1 MKRKKYGDGGT
12 PTHPLWDSNR
22 KAFVDSTLGA
32 NKNLDWVQRLYEK
45 NAPSVQIPGQQYR
58 STHFMSDNGQGYVF
72 PGVARQNGKLGYLG
86 GEDQAEQYARS
97 TNTGIQFKTPEQGSW
112 FASNGYKV
120 GTGVNNSINPQGM
133 PYNNPNYQIQQRYGG
148 VTLRQRYN
156 DSLFLGIP
164 DMNKRK
170 GGLFPYK
177 KGGFNRYDWGGF
189 SDLKTDPTTQI
200 PGMLPPGHMGMTQDT
215 LVYPSMN
222 GQQSQQTPQW
232 QSREVPT
239 FDINY
244 NHIAASNTLK
254 AGIGYLAQRKKRADF
269 NEYNR
274 EQSNPL
280 LQLPYTPNTSQQQR
294 FGMDY
299 SRYGGIYKD
308 GTGKDYYANGGLLYR
323 DSTFTPGKGW
333 DYYDGGGDTPTGGPN
348 QQGPTKPTTA
358 DSLALYNNSIALQK
372 YYNSRGYVNDNSPI
386 IINDKLGFSSKSFDN
401 KQNQAVSFIKNT
413 IQSKSGYPN
422 TNRGKDDSKISMDD
436 YYKKVNDNQY
446 YQRDQANSILDLRS
460 PMGLYDKRIPPQ
472 SIQGYGNKNKNDQM
486 YGDLVQIGMYDPIAV
501 KPWNMLTDNERAQR
515 IQKYGYPDGQQPQQQ
530 NKQSQDKY
538 GNTVVQDSPNSFT
551 IAFRK
556 QAPPPKPYGNAKV
569 SPVEQQQGNINVQP
583 QAFNMPQMVDPGL
596 KYNEISPGPYD
607 PRKGSSVY
615 KDNKLVGY
623 ADDKGNPV
631 DASYFGIID
640 PSKKAMGGMMPS
652 MIGTIPKKKKDDGG
666 YIDFDQDFDRELT
679 EDTPVAATKPV
690 EQEEEPKEA
699 PEEVSTSTKDIDEGD
714 TSIPFKSSAERLA
727 YLMTDD
733 SNAPQGVNV
742 DNPYDNS
749 KSSPSFAQSIADRE
763 SNGKYTAFNP
773 QGGGEGA
780 VGKYQFRWN
789 LHKDDIRSVTGV
801 KSKEDFLNNPYAQ
814 EKYFKNWDEKVL
826 TPAANNLLPIA
837 QLKNSNITLD
847 DVKRQ
852 IHFAGPAG
860 AAKYYKQGIIT
871 KDANGTT
878 NETYKEGGEYNLEED
893 QIQELIRKGYKITR
907 L

>member
-45 NAPSVQIPGQQYR
+45 NAPSVQIPRQQYR

-112 FASNGYKV
+112 FASNGYKI

-133 PYNNPNYQIQQRYGG
+133 PYNNPNYQIQQKYGG

-177 KGGFNRYDWGGF
+177 KGGFNKYDWGGF

-200 PGMLPPGHMGMTQDT
+200 PGMLPPGHMGMTQDS

-222 GQQSQQTPQW
+222 GQQSQQAQQW

-308 GTGKDYYANGGLLYR
+308 GTGKDYYANGGLLYK

-333 DYYDGGGDTPTGGPN
+333 EYYDGGGDTPTGGPN
-348 QQGPTKPTTA
+348 QQGPGKPTTA
-358 DSLALYNNSIALQK
+358 DSLALYNNSVQIQNYYKDYKYIPGASTNLVKNQDEAMLQK
-372 YYNSRGYVNDNSPI
+372 KQVNARTV
-386 IINDKLGFSSKSFDN
+386 
-401 KQNQAVSFIKNT
+401 AVGLS
-413 IQSKSGYPN
+413 PN
-422 TNRGKDDSKISMDD
+422 TNRKQNDDITIDD
-436 YYKKVNDNQY
+436 YYKKVNNNQY
-446 YQRDQANSILDLRS
+446 YQRELSNSILDLRA
-460 PMGLYDKRIPPQ
+460 PMSLYDSRILPQ
-472 SIQGYGNKNKNDQM
+472 KLNTYINPAQNKNNSL
-486 YGDLVQIGMYDPIAV
+486 YGDAIELPMYDPIAV
-501 KPWNMLTDNERAQR
+501 KPWNTLTNSERAQR
-515 IQKYGYPDGQQPQQQ
+515 IQKYGYPDGQQPQQSVVY
-530 NKQSQDKY
+530 NK
-538 GNTVVQDSPNSFT
+538 P
-551 IAFRK
+551 IPLR
-556 QAPPPKPYGNAKV
+556 PYGTAKV
-569 SPVEQQQGNINVQP
+569 SPVEQQGNINVQP

-623 ADDKGNPV
+623 VDDKGNPV
-631 DASYFGIID
+631 DSSYFGIID

-652 MIGTIPKKKKDDGG
+652 MIRTIPKKKKDDGG

-679 EDTPVAATKPV
+679 EDTPVEAIKPV

-699 PEEVSTSTKDIDEGD
+699 AEEVSTSTKDIDEDD
-714 TSIPFKSSAERLA
+714 TSIPFKSSAERLS

-763 SNGKYTAFNP
+763 SGGKYTAFNP

-789 LHKDDIRSVTGV
+789 LHKDDIKSVTGV

-814 EKYFKNWDEKVL
+814 EKYFKNWDDKVL

-837 QLKNSNITLD
+837 QLKNPNITLD

-878 NETYKEGGEYNLEED
+878 NETYKEGGEYDLQED